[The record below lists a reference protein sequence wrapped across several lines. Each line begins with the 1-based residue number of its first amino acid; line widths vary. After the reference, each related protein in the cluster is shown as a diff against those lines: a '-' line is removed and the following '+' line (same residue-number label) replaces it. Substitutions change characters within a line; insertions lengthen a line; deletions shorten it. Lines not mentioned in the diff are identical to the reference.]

1 MRIYLID
8 YIICEYIMSI
18 TSHLVHIIDHILSST
33 SYTDTSS
40 HADIYY
46 RIYHMLMHLIDRS
59 QHMRIHHMRVHHHM
73 RIQHIDHILSITYC
87 RLQHMRIHH
96 MRVHLIEYTICGCDL
111 CEYNT
116 TIATH
121 ADTSYASTSYE
132 SISYRLHIIIEID
145 QNHS

>member
-1 MRIYLID
+1 MRVHLVD
-8 YIICEYIMSI
+8 HI
-18 TSHLVHIIDHILSST
+18 TSSTHHRSHLIDHILSST

-46 RIYHMLMHLIDRS
+46 RIYRMRMHLIDRS

-87 RLQHMRIHH
+87 RLHH